1 MPDRATESGAAKPT
15 ENPPDGGEPGSNGV
29 AQGAKEE
36 VQAQPPPD
44 PPHGQ
49 PPPVGD
55 DDAAL
60 GITSD
65 GKVHS
70 VPQEAFSKLKERERE
85 RGREEA
91 QQANQRWLNEQA
103 KKRGFDSFDAF
114 MEAATKQPEPP
125 PPAPEP
131 TPEPPPAKP
140 APPPPKEEPVAEPE
154 KPQGQEPTPDPKP
167 SRTGMNARARTR
179 FRKERNKHS
188 SNMQKMRGRN
198 KKLEGER
205 NALKSRLVQQQTET
219 ELREIAIK
227 TGVTDLDYAMT
238 LLRRELKGKTA
249 EDLKDFKP
257 KDFFEGQR
265 EPRPYLFSEVKVPAT
280 TGTEDGAATPP
291 PQTPAAAA
299 QTAANGAKVDAT
311 KMSQEE
317 YDAYLRKRGWSK
329 NATTPGG
336 DRAIRSG

>member
-1 MPDRATESGAAKPT
+1 MPTAQTENGTAKPT
-15 ENPPDGGEPGSNGV
+15 GDPPDGGETGGDGV
-29 AQGAKEE
+29 VQGANGE
-36 VQAQPPPD
+36 VQAQPPTD
-44 PPHGQ
+44 PPNGQ
-49 PPPVGD
+49 QPPVGD

-91 QQANQRWLNEQA
+91 QQANQRWLDEQA
-103 KKRGFDSFDAF
+103 KAQGFDSFAAF
-114 MEAATKQPEPP
+114 MAAAKPPEPP
-125 PPAPEP
+125 PPAPP
-131 TPEPPPAKP
+131 PPPPAKP
-140 APPPPKEEPVAEPE
+140 EPDPPKEEPVPPVETP
-154 KPQGQEPTPDPKP
+154 KGQEPTPDPKP
-167 SRTGMNARARTR
+167 SRTGMTARARTR
-179 FRKERNKHS
+179 FRKERGKHA
-188 SNMQKMRGRN
+188 SNMTKMRGRN
-198 KKLEGER
+198 DKLKGER
-205 NALKSRLVQQQTET
+205 DSLKGRLAQQQTEM

-238 LLRRELKGKTA
+238 LLRRELKGKSA

-257 KDFFEGQR
+257 GDFFEGQR
-265 EPRPYLFSEVKVPAT
+265 EARPYLFSEVKVPAT

-336 DRAIRSG
+336 DRATRSG